1 MGRGLRLMSRY
12 ARQMALPEVGTAGQ
26 ARLARAHVLVVGVGG
41 LGAPVLQ
48 YLAGAGVG
56 QLTLLDPDRVEESN
70 LHRQVLFTM
79 ADIGQPK
86 VRAAQAHLLARNPG
100 LTVHPLTEALSAANV
115 ARYLGDRDLGHG
127 DLSNGDLGAVDLV
140 VDAAD
145 SFATSYI
152 LSDACLAR
160 GLPLISASVLA
171 QRGYV
176 GGFCG
181 AAPSLR
187 ALFPELPESAASCA
201 SAGVMGPVVGAIGAL
216 QAQMALKTLL
226 GHSPAP
232 LGRVMQIEMA
242 DLALSSFDFSSACE
256 PADPLRFTSPE
267 LIPAQAQV
275 IDLRPVEEA
284 PQPAVS
290 GARRCLPDDLIAA
303 NSIAA
308 APAPAGLEPGL
319 PTVLCCRSGVRAWRT
334 GRALQAQGFNQIEI
348 LAVGD
353 PA

>member
-1 MGRGLRLMSRY
+1 MGQGLRLMSRY
-12 ARQMALPEVGTAGQ
+12 ARQMTLPEVGAVGQ
-26 ARLARAHVLVVGVGG
+26 ARLARAHVLVVGAGG

-48 YLAGAGVG
+48 YLAAAGIG
-56 QLTLLDPDRVEESN
+56 CLTLLDPDRVEESN

-79 ADIGQPK
+79 ADIGQTK
-86 VRAAQAHLLARNPG
+86 VTAAQARLIASTPA
-100 LTVHPLTEALSAANV
+100 LTVYPHAEALSAANV
-115 ARYLGDRDLGHG
+115 SRYL
-127 DLSNGDLGAVDLV
+127 NNVDLV

-181 AAPSLR
+181 PAPSLR

-226 GHSPAP
+226 RHSPSP

-242 DLALSSFDFSSACE
+242 DLTMSSFDFSTACE
-256 PADPLRFTSPE
+256 PPDPLRFTSPE
-267 LIPAQAQV
+267 LIPARAQV
-275 IDLRPVEEA
+275 IDLRSIEEA
-284 PQPAVS
+284 PQPAVA
-290 GARRCLPDDLIAA
+290 GARRCLPDELIAA
-303 NSIAA
+303 SMTPAPPAA
-308 APAPAGLEPGL
+308 AALLPGL
-319 PTVLCCRSGVRAWRT
+319 PTVLCCRSGVRAWRA
-334 GRALQAQGFNQIEI
+334 GRALQAQGFTQIEI

>member
-1 MGRGLRLMSRY
+1 MSRY
-12 ARQMALPEVGTAGQ
+12 ARQMTLPEVGAVGQ

-56 QLTLLDPDRVEESN
+56 QLTLLDPDRVEASN

-86 VRAAQAHLLARNPG
+86 VRAAQAHLMARNPG
-100 LTVHPLTEALSAANV
+100 LTVHPLAEALSAANV
-115 ARYLGDRDLGHG
+115 ARYLGDRDLG
-127 DLSNGDLGAVDLV
+127 DGDLGAVDLV

-232 LGRVMQIEMA
+232 LGRVMQIDMA
-242 DLALSSFDFSSACE
+242 DLTLSSFDFSSACE

-308 APAPAGLEPGL
+308 APAPARLEPRL

>member
-1 MGRGLRLMSRY
+1 MSRY
-12 ARQMALPEVGTAGQ
+12 ARQMALPEVGTPGQ

-86 VRAAQAHLLARNPG
+86 VTAAQAHLMARNPG
-100 LTVHPLTEALSAANV
+100 LTVHPLAEALSAANV
-115 ARYLGDRDLGHG
+115 ARY
-127 DLSNGDLGAVDLV
+127 LSNGDLGAVDLV

-226 GHSPAP
+226 GHSPTP
-232 LGRVMQIEMA
+232 LGRVMQIDMV
-242 DLALSSFDFSSACE
+242 DLTLSSFDFSSACE

-303 NSIAA
+303 NIPAA
-308 APAPAGLEPGL
+308 APAPAKLTPRL
-319 PTVLCCRSGVRAWRT
+319 PTILCCRSGVRAWRT
-334 GRALQAQGFNQIEI
+334 ARALQAQGFNQIEI

>member
-1 MGRGLRLMSRY
+1 MSRY
-12 ARQMALPEVGTAGQ
+12 ARQMALPEVGAAGQ

-79 ADIGQPK
+79 ADIGQAK
-86 VRAAQAHLLARNPG
+86 VTAAQAHLMARNPG
-100 LTVHPLTEALSAANV
+100 LTVHPLAEALSAANV
-115 ARYLGDRDLGHG
+115 ARYLGDRDLSNG

-181 AAPSLR
+181 SAPSLR

-242 DLALSSFDFSSACE
+242 DLTLSSFDYSSACE

-308 APAPAGLEPGL
+308 APAKLTPGL

-334 GRALQAQGFNQIEI
+334 ARALQAQGFNQIEI

>member
-1 MGRGLRLMSRY
+1 MSRY
-12 ARQMALPEVGTAGQ
+12 ARQMALPEVGAAGQ

-70 LHRQVLFTM
+70 LHRQVLFTT

-86 VRAAQAHLLARNPG
+86 AHAAQAHLMARNPG
-100 LTVHPLTEALSAANV
+100 LTVHPLAEALSAANV
-115 ARYLGDRDLGHG
+115 ARYLGNGNLSDG
-127 DLSNGDLGAVDLV
+127 DLNNVDLV

-216 QAQMALKTLL
+216 QAQMVLKTLL
-226 GHSPAP
+226 GHSPSP
-232 LGRVMQIEMA
+232 LGRVMQIDMV
-242 DLALSSFDFSSACE
+242 DLTLSSFDFSSACE

-290 GARRCLPDDLIAA
+290 GAQRCLPNDLIAA

-308 APAPAGLEPGL
+308 PPAPARLEPGL
-319 PTVLCCRSGVRAWRT
+319 PTILCCRSGVRAWRT

-353 PA
+353 PV

>member
-1 MGRGLRLMSRY
+1 MSRY
-12 ARQMALPEVGTAGQ
+12 ARQMALPEVGAAGQ

-86 VRAAQAHLLARNPG
+86 VTAAQAHLMARNPG
-100 LTVHPLTEALSAANV
+100 LTVHPLAEALSAANV
-115 ARYLGDRDLGHG
+115 ARN
-127 DLSNGDLGAVDLV
+127 LSNGDLGAVDLV

-187 ALFPELPESAASCA
+187 ALFPELPESTASCA

-226 GHSPAP
+226 GHSPTP
-232 LGRVMQIEMA
+232 LGRVMQIDMA
-242 DLALSSFDFSSACE
+242 DLTLSSFDFSSACE

-284 PQPAVS
+284 PQPAVT

-308 APAPAGLEPGL
+308 APAPARLEPGL